1 LPYRSLLGALMALLI
16 GVGLGGSSGFAAER
30 TARRAPLGSV
40 TATGPVWLNQPPGRE
55 SSGIPPGTALFAGD
69 VIQTGK
75 AGAALVR
82 LLSGISASIAEQ
94 SSVTLL
100 SGSGPAEQRGSHG
113 IASIG
118 QRGSHGM
125 VSIEQRG
132 SHGMVSMPWIRAEGA
147 ARSAAIPTLDLRQGA
162 LVALNG
168 GPQPARVEIQ
178 GAAVILRGQPGLPA
192 VSRVSV
198 VGRSAAVFADRG
210 RVEVHGAGRPVILAP
225 GERVELVDGRAAG
238 PASIAGKVTDSFPYE
253 EVLHPGESVEVPLKL
268 GELVSVGDAI
278 RTLETGRVRIQLLDG
293 SFVSLGPRSKMQVVK
308 HDPGGQQSEIDLKWG
323 YLRGEIGKSS
333 ASIRVRTPTATLDAA
348 GAIFV
353 VGADGK
359 HTRACAVK
367 GLVTVRNVDPAVSG
381 AVKLNDGECT
391 LVALAHEPRSPKES
405 PAALRLGMR
414 RTEVPGISVAA
425 TLGQPGAVPVAGRP
439 SALGVGMAATDGVAA
454 GLAAAGFILTNDATG
469 SLDAA
474 KSHLSHVANSA
485 NAAASDADAA
495 LAAAKAAQA
504 TANSVGCALNTFS
517 DENYGIPSPYQPP
530 PGSTCP

>member
-1 LPYRSLLGALMALLI
+1 MRSAKPGPAGREDCIPFGCRARARLRPLRATGSSLPAQLTRRPILVDSPVARKREFSFSACTGLCWGGGRGSGREGFAERLRRKAPVRYSPSEGVIQFRVTASRPRRFPLLYRSLLGALMALLM

-30 TARRAPLGSV
+30 TTRRAPLGSV

-198 VGRSAAVFADRG
+198 VGRSAAVFPTVAAWRST
-210 RVEVHGAGRPVILAP
+210 AP
-225 GERVELVDGRAAG
+225 AG
-238 PASIAGKVTDSFPYE
+238 P
-253 EVLHPGESVEVPLKL
+253 
-268 GELVSVGDAI
+268 
-278 RTLETGRVRIQLLDG
+278 
-293 SFVSLGPRSKMQVVK
+293 
-308 HDPGGQQSEIDLKWG
+308 
-323 YLRGEIGKSS
+323 
-333 ASIRVRTPTATLDAA
+333 
-348 GAIFV
+348 
-353 VGADGK
+353 
-359 HTRACAVK
+359 
-367 GLVTVRNVDPAVSG
+367 
-381 AVKLNDGECT
+381 
-391 LVALAHEPRSPKES
+391 
-405 PAALRLGMR
+405 
-414 RTEVPGISVAA
+414 
-425 TLGQPGAVPVAGRP
+425 
-439 SALGVGMAATDGVAA
+439 
-454 GLAAAGFILTNDATG
+454 
-469 SLDAA
+469 
-474 KSHLSHVANSA
+474 
-485 NAAASDADAA
+485 
-495 LAAAKAAQA
+495 
-504 TANSVGCALNTFS
+504 
-517 DENYGIPSPYQPP
+517 
-530 PGSTCP
+530 

>member
-1 LPYRSLLGALMALLI
+1 MLYRSLLGALMALLI

-113 IASIG
+113 
-118 QRGSHGM
+118 
-125 VSIEQRG
+125 
-132 SHGMVSMPWIRAEGA
+132 MVSMPWMPAEAA

-425 TLGQPGAVPVAGRP
+425 TLGQPGAIPVAGRP
-439 SALGVGMAATDGVAA
+439 SALGVGTAATDGAAA

-485 NAAASDADAA
+485 DAAASDA
-495 LAAAKAAQA
+495 AAAVAAANAAQA
-504 TANSVGCALNTFS
+504 AANSVGCALNTFS
-517 DENYGIPSPYQPP
+517 DENFGIPSPYRPP
-530 PGSTCP
+530 SGSTCP

>member
-1 LPYRSLLGALMALLI
+1 NP
-16 GVGLGGSSGFAAER
+16 
-30 TARRAPLGSV
+30 
-40 TATGPVWLNQPPGRE
+40 PPGRE
-55 SSGIPPGTALFAGD
+55 SGGVPPGTALFAGD

-82 LLSGISASIAEQ
+82 LLSGTSASIAEQ
-94 SSVTLL
+94 SRVTLL
-100 SGSGPAEQRGSHG
+100 SGSGPAEQGD
-113 IASIG
+113 
-118 QRGSHGM
+118 SHGM
-125 VSIEQRG
+125 VSTEQRG
-132 SHGMVSMPWIRAEGA
+132 SHGMVSMPWIRADAA
-147 ARSAAIPTLDLRQGA
+147 ARSNAIPTLDLRQGA
-162 LVALNG
+162 LVAVSG
-168 GPQPARVEIQ
+168 GPEPARVEIQ

-192 VSRVSV
+192 VSRVAV
-198 VGRSAAVFADRG
+198 VGHSAAVFADRG
-210 RVEVHGAGRPVILAP
+210 RVEVHGAGRPVVLAP
-225 GERVELVDGRAAG
+225 GERVELVDGRAAA

-293 SFVSLGPRSKMQVVK
+293 SFVNLGPRSKMQVVK
-308 HDPGGQQSEIDLKWG
+308 HDPNGQQSEIDVKGG

-333 ASIRVRTPTATLDAA
+333 ASIRVRTLTATVDAA

-391 LVALAHEPRSPKES
+391 LVALAREPRSPKES
-405 PAALRLGMR
+405 PGALRLAMR

-425 TLGQPGAVPVAGRP
+425 TLGQPGAVPVVGRP
-439 SALGVGMAATDGVAA
+439 SALSL
-454 GLAAAGFILTNDATG
+454 GLAAADGTAAGVGAASLIIINDATS

-474 KSHLSHVANSA
+474 KSHLSNVANSA
-485 NAAASDADAA
+485 NSAVSDAAA
-495 LAAAKAAQA
+495 
-504 TANSVGCALNTFS
+504 
-517 DENYGIPSPYQPP
+517 
-530 PGSTCP
+530 